1 MSKYIYKKNNDGY
14 CIYKGGTKKFAM
26 VLDGKEEMVGN
37 EVEFLQEYENGLCEF
52 EFEGGKIYGAKIDK
66 DGNVAE
72 ISIAEISIAEVSPV
86 EETIVE
92 DEKAEETIVEDE
104 KVEEPIVVETAVE
117 DMPKVV
123 ALEEKEVS
131 ETPVIKEVK
140 RNRVSDVRK
149 LRLQASHK
157 LPNSK
162 SLLQERLAMRKRKS
176 VKEQIEQRKADALEN
191 AMKNTL

>member
-37 EVEFLQEYENGLCEF
+37 EVEFLQEQENGLCEF

-72 ISIAEISIAEVSPV
+72 VSVVEVSPV

-92 DEKAEETIVEDE
+92 
-104 KVEEPIVVETAVE
+104 ETAVE

>member
-1 MSKYIYKKNNDGY
+1 M
-14 CIYKGGTKKFAM
+14 A
-26 VLDGKEEMVGN
+26 
-37 EVEFLQEYENGLCEF
+37 EVS
-52 EFEGGKIYGAKIDK
+52 
-66 DGNVAE
+66 V
-72 ISIAEISIAEVSPV
+72 AEVSPV

-92 DEKAEETIVEDE
+92 DEK
-104 KVEEPIVVETAVE
+104 VEEPTVDETAVE
-117 DMPKVV
+117 DMPKAV

-131 ETPVIKEVK
+131 KEPVIKEVK

-157 LPNSK
+157 LPTSK

>member
-37 EVEFLQEYENGLCEF
+37 EVEFLQEQENGLCEF

-72 ISIAEISIAEVSPV
+72 LSVAEVSPV
-86 EETIVE
+86 DETIVE
-92 DEKAEETIVEDE
+92 DEKEEEPIVEDE
-104 KVEEPIVVETAVE
+104 KEEEPTVVETAVE

>member
-37 EVEFLQEYENGLCEF
+37 EVEFLQEQENGLCEF

-66 DGNVAE
+66 DGNVADV
-72 ISIAEISIAEVSPV
+72 SVAEVSPV
-86 EETIVE
+86 DETIVE
-92 DEKAEETIVEDE
+92 DEKEEEQ
-104 KVEEPIVVETAVE
+104 KVVETAVE